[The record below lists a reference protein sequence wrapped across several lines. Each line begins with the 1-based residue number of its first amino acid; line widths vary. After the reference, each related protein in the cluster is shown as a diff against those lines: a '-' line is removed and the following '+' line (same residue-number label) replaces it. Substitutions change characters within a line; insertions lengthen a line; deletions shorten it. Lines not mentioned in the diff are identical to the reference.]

1 MLLSFSL
8 YNQIESSS
16 STVSIR
22 GCAADLESPST
33 TSGKDTCTIPTN
45 SSSVTASLELAHEA
59 SGGTGSAD
67 DAILALK
74 QLLARKLFPRGTTCT
89 AVQVVANDTSIM
101 LVAECDIT
109 TAELTIYNPS
119 SKLSVLIVGEYIY
132 CTEGSAPDY
141 APSADADGNCYSYL
155 VQDGDSCLAL
165 AAIYT
170 ITVDDVNSYNNDT
183 WGWMGC
189 DDLLAN
195 EYICLSSGYA
205 PMPATISNAVCGPQ
219 VNGTVTAP

>member
-74 QLLARKLFPRGTTCT
+74 QLLAYENT
-89 AVQVVANDTSIM
+89 N
-101 LVAECDIT
+101 
-109 TAELTIYNPS
+109 
-119 SKLSVLIVGEYIY
+119 
-132 CTEGSAPDY
+132 
-141 APSADADGNCYSYL
+141 
-155 VQDGDSCLAL
+155 
-165 AAIYT
+165 
-170 ITVDDVNSYNNDT
+170 
-183 WGWMGC
+183 
-189 DDLLAN
+189 
-195 EYICLSSGYA
+195 
-205 PMPATISNAVCGPQ
+205 
-219 VNGTVTAP
+219 TAPCNESINFAYSGEIAVRLYIGSSLHR